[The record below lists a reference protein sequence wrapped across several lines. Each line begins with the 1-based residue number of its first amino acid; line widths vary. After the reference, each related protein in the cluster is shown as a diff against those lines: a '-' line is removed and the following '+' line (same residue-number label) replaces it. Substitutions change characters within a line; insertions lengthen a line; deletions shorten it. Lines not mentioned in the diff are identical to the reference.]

1 MGHHFKTKDNSGH
14 GSSCSEL
21 NIAKAQSNYCVL
33 EQLMKVSCF
42 LLSYKLGQEFNQDC
56 SNNQD
61 YITLCCCT
69 SSIQHHGSGQDV
81 DMSFLYHNYQ
91 GSIYESH

>member
-61 YITLCCCT
+61 YMTH
-69 SSIQHHGSGQDV
+69 SAAVQVPFSIMAV
-81 DMSFLYHNYQ
+81 VKMW
-91 GSIYESH
+91 I